1 MGVGYDL
8 FIEPEVHEFRKS
20 LPGNVRQR
28 IRRVLDSLV
37 VEPRPANGRRLTLT
51 EDEIPSGV
59 EIWRVRLDRWRIV
72 YAVNDADRWVHV
84 LGIYRRPPYDYG
96 DLPELIERLAP

>member
-1 MGVGYDL
+1 MGVNYDL
-8 FIEPEVHEFRKS
+8 FIEPEVHELRRA

-28 IRRVLDSLV
+28 IRRVLDDLA
-37 VEPRPANGRRLTLT
+37 VEPRPATGRRLALM
-51 EDEIPSGV
+51 EDEVPSGV

-72 YAVNDADRWVHV
+72 YAVNDADRWVHI

-96 DLPELIERLAP
+96 NLPNLIGRLAP